1 MPGRN
6 ATGPMGQGPLTGRG
20 MGPCGGGAA
29 YGGRIGRGRRMSS
42 GYGMHMGRNQYGYY
56 PQVELSADQQKEML
70 TNQKAILESELAA
83 LQKKLEEL

>member
-6 ATGPMGQGPLTGRG
+6 ATGPMGRGPLTGRG

-29 YGGRIGRGRRMSS
+29 YGCYGYGNRMGS
-42 GYGMHMGRNQYGYY
+42 GYGMHRGRIYNGYY
-56 PQVELSADQQKEML
+56 PQAELSADQQKEML
-70 TNQKAILESELAA
+70 TNQKVFLESELAA

>member
-29 YGGRIGRGRRMSS
+29 FGGHIGRGRCS
-42 GYGMHMGRNQYGYY
+42 GKGHGVRMGRGQYGYY
-56 PQVELSADQQKEML
+56 PQTELSADQQKDIL
-70 TNQKAILESELAA
+70 TNRKAILENELDA